1 MNGGPGHLYFFDGL
15 NINDKNG
22 GWVMLSS
29 NRSLKQ
35 SSMQIIAAVDIVRIA
50 QAGDTNKEWFAKFAT
65 DKPGPGERCS
75 IVSPLS

>member
-1 MNGGPGHLYFFDGL
+1 MNGGLGHLYFFDGL

-35 SSMQIIAAVDIVRIA
+35 SSMQIIAAVYIVRIA
-50 QAGDTNKEWFAKFAT
+50 RAGDTNKEWFAKV
-65 DKPGPGERCS
+65 RHR
-75 IVSPLS
+75 